1 MEKKK
6 FGFVNTGASFLLV
19 IFTVLCLVTFAT
31 LSVVS
36 ANADKKLA
44 QSTTDNTTAYYAAC
58 SQAEEGLAALDDALA
73 ALYPASGGQG
83 GLEAAVAAAPP
94 TGWTWDGGART
105 LTADFKI
112 SDSQKL
118 AVAVTP
124 HYPGAAGEGYY
135 TVSQWQVEN
144 TGTWTPSDTTLNL
157 LPIQ

>member
-44 QSTTDNTTAYYAAC
+44 QSTIDSTTAYYAAC
-58 SQAEEGLAALDDALA
+58 SQAEEGLAALDDTLAGLTASGSQTAMEA
-73 ALYPASGGQG
+73 AL
-83 GLEAAVAAAPP
+83 AAAPP
-94 TGWTWDGGART
+94 AGWSWNSGART

-124 HYPGAAGEGYY
+124 HYPAAAGEGYY

-144 TGTWTPSDTTLNL
+144 TGTWTPSDTPLNL